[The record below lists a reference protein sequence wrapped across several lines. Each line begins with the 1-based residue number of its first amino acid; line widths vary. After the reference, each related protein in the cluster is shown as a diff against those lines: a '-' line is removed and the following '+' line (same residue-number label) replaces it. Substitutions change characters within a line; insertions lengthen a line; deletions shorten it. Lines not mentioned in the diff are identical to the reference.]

1 MTIFSVQR
9 SKSMKHL
16 HTNKYN
22 GQTVEEGEGLPGE
35 KGVNGNYNNALAIF
49 SKFGISLTDFGTNWV
64 QKNEDKA
71 WTSVSL
77 STSGQ
82 YQTAVAS
89 GDYIYVST
97 NFGNTWIK
105 STDQINDTVKSWK
118 SVSLSATGQY
128 QTAVASGDYIYVS
141 SDFGVTWTKASGV
154 PNKNWFSVSLSATG
168 QYQLAVG
175 DDIFATSNDHGV
187 SWSPLTDI
195 QGKFW
200 TCVLVSAS
208 GEYQTA
214 LAYEDYIY
222 VSTDFGSTFQKAND
236 QVINS
241 EPKKWVS
248 IAISSSCQYQ
258 TAVASGSTDG
268 DYIYISTDFGN
279 TWIVKQTDE
288 TSNSLQK
295 KWTSVSLSATGQYQT
310 AVANGDYIYV
320 STDFGNTWAKSQNA
334 PQKKWFDVSLSASGQ
349 HQTAVAENGT
359 IYTCISSV

>member
-22 GQTVEEGEGLPGE
+22 GKTVEGGGGLPGE
-35 KGVNGNYNNALAIF
+35 KGANGNYNNALAIF

-64 QKNEDKA
+64 QIDENKE

-97 NFGNTWIK
+97 DFGDTWKK
-105 STDQINDTVKSWK
+105 SPDQAINSTSKNWT
-118 SVSLSATGQY
+118 SVSLSANGQY
-128 QTAVASGDYIYVS
+128 QTAVASGDCIYVS
-141 SDFGVTWTKASGV
+141 SDFGVTWTKPSGV
-154 PNKNWFSVSLSATG
+154 PNQNWFSVSLSATG

-175 DDIFATSNDHGV
+175 DDIFATSSDYGV

-195 QGKFW
+195 KGKIW
-200 TCVLVSAS
+200 TCVLVSTS

-214 LAYEDYIY
+214 LAENDFIY
-222 VSTDFGSTFQKAND
+222 VSTDFGGTFQKAND

-258 TAVASGSTDG
+258 TAVASGTTG
-268 DYIYISTDFGN
+268 EYIYISTDFGN
-279 TWIVKQTDE
+279 TWREI
-288 TSNSLQK
+288 NSAPRN
-295 KWTSVSLSATGQYQT
+295 WRSVSLSASDQYQT
-310 AVANGDYIYV
+310 AV
-320 STDFGNTWAKSQNA
+320 T
-334 PQKKWFDVSLSASGQ
+334 
-349 HQTAVAENGT
+349 ENG
-359 IYTCISSV
+359 IYTCISSVY